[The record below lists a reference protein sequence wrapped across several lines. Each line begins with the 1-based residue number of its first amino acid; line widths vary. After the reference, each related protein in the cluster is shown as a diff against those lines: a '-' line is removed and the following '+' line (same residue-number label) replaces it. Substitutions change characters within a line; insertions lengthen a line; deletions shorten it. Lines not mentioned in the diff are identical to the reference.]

1 MGAMREDLNPPKSFV
16 VRVSGSGEEITV
28 AENQTILEALE
39 KAKIYPDNSC
49 RDGICGTCETP
60 VVSGTPDHRDDL
72 LSDAEQA
79 EGKTMLI
86 CISRSLTPLL
96 ELDIQ

>member
-1 MGAMREDLNPPKSFV
+1 MSEDLNPPKSFV
-16 VRVSGSGEEITV
+16 VRVAGSGEEILV
-28 AENQTILEALE
+28 SENQSILEALE

-60 VVSGTPDHRDDL
+60 VTAGTPDHRDDL

-86 CISRSLTPLL
+86 CISRSLTPIL
-96 ELDIQ
+96 ELDVQ

>member
-1 MGAMREDLNPPKSFV
+1 MGAMSEDLNPPKSFL
-16 VRVSGSGEEITV
+16 VRVAASGEEIPV
-28 AENQTILEALE
+28 APNQTILEALE

-49 RDGICGTCETP
+49 RDGICGTCETS
-60 VVSGTPDHRDDL
+60 VVAGTPDHRDDL

-86 CISRSLTPLL
+86 CVSRSLTPVI